1 MLHYLVTRA
10 QGLFGAG
17 LAGLGLHGIVQ
28 AAVPT
33 QFLQL
38 IMAAC
43 TLAAGVSVLVNAI
56 KEALLSRHR
65 SPN

>member
-1 MLHYLVTRA
+1 MLRYLITKA

-17 LAGLGLHGIVQ
+17 LAGLGLHGIVE

-43 TLAAGVSVLVNAI
+43 TLAAGVSVIVSVI
-56 KEALLSRHR
+56 KISLLSR
-65 SPN
+65 